1 MKSIHVSASR
11 AYDVLIERGLLSR
24 LGELTKANAG
34 GTACALVSDDAVYS
48 LYGERAK
55 QSLEGAGYRV
65 LPFVFP
71 HGEASKTLDTY
82 GRLLNFLC
90 EHHLTRTDPVLALGG
105 GVVGDLA
112 GFAAATYL
120 RGVPFVQAPTTLL
133 AMVDSSVGGKTAV
146 DLPGGKNQAGCFYQ
160 PHLVVCD
167 PDTLST
173 LPEEQYRC
181 GCAEVIKYAVLG
193 GEPLFGELETTP
205 VRAQEEHVIATCVTM
220 KRDVVREDEFDRGAR
235 ALLNLGHTVGHA
247 IESVSGFSTLHGQAV
262 AAGLAIIARA
272 AAKKG
277 CCPEKDAERIVK
289 LLAKYGLPT
298 GAEYPAEP
306 LFQAAMSDKKKEGA
320 TLRLTVPEQIG
331 RCREER
337 IPAAELL
344 DWMRAGGVA

>member
-1 MKSIHVSASR
+1 
-11 AYDVLIERGLLSR
+11 
-24 LGELTKANAG
+24 
-34 GTACALVSDDAVYS
+34 
-48 LYGERAK
+48 
-55 QSLEGAGYRV
+55 
-65 LPFVFP
+65 
-71 HGEASKTLDTY
+71 
-82 GRLLNFLC
+82 
-90 EHHLTRTDPVLALGG
+90 
-105 GVVGDLA
+105 
-112 GFAAATYL
+112 
-120 RGVPFVQAPTTLL
+120 
-133 AMVDSSVGGKTAV
+133 MVDSSVGGKTAV

-193 GEPLFGELETTP
+193 SEPFFRELETIP
-205 VRAQEEHVIATCVTM
+205 VHAQEEHVIATCVTM

-298 GAEYPAEP
+298 SAEYPAET
-306 LFQAAMSDKKKEGA
+306 LLQAAMSDKKKEGA
-320 TLRLTVPEQIG
+320 TLRLIVPEQIG

>member
-34 GTACALVSDDAVYS
+34 GTACALVSDDTVFS
-48 LYGERAK
+48 LYGEQAK
-55 QSLEGAGYRV
+55 QSLEQAGYRV
-65 LPFVFP
+65 VPFVFP

-105 GVVGDLA
+105 GVTGDLA

-120 RGVPFVQAPTTLL
+120 RGVPFVQVPTTLL

-193 GEPLFGELETTP
+193 SEPFFRELEAAP
-205 VRAQEEHVIATCVTM
+205 VHAQEEHVISTCVTM

-247 IESVSGFSTLHGQAV
+247 IESVSGFSMLHGQAV

-272 AAKKG
+272 AANKG
-277 CCPEKDAERIVK
+277 YCPAEDAARIVR
-289 LLAKYGLPT
+289 LLAQYGLPT
-298 GAEYPAEP
+298 GAEYPAET
-306 LFQAAMSDKKKEGA
+306 LLQAAMSDKKKEGA
-320 TLRLTVPEQIG
+320 TLRLIVPEGIG

-337 IPAAELL
+337 IPAATLI

>member
-34 GTACALVSDDAVYS
+34 GAACALVSDDAVYS

-65 LPFVFP
+65 VPFVFP

-120 RGVPFVQAPTTLL
+120 RGVPFVQVPTTLL

-181 GCAEVIKYAVLG
+181 GCA
-193 GEPLFGELETTP
+193 
-205 VRAQEEHVIATCVTM
+205 
-220 KRDVVREDEFDRGAR
+220 
-235 ALLNLGHTVGHA
+235 
-247 IESVSGFSTLHGQAV
+247 
-262 AAGLAIIARA
+262 
-272 AAKKG
+272 
-277 CCPEKDAERIVK
+277 
-289 LLAKYGLPT
+289 
-298 GAEYPAEP
+298 
-306 LFQAAMSDKKKEGA
+306 
-320 TLRLTVPEQIG
+320 
-331 RCREER
+331 
-337 IPAAELL
+337 
-344 DWMRAGGVA
+344 